1 VKALEVSSC
10 AAAAVGPK
18 QGTPSSARR
27 SARPTSSALSGPTTT
42 RPAAIS
48 WARAVR
54 PATSVALTG
63 RVSHSRSMPGLPGA
77 TTSRAH
83 RGDWAI
89 FQARACSRPP
99 EPISRTVIG
108 NVLAANAYVGRMTDV
123 EITDAPATDGNAKPY
138 SVSELSFALKRTIED
153 AYGFVRVRA
162 EVSKVTRHASG
173 HIYLTLKDERAA
185 IDGVVWKGQV
195 RGLQV
200 QPQHGMEVIV
210 TGRITTYPA
219 SSKYQIVIETM
230 EPAGV
235 GALLAQLERLKA
247 KLQAE
252 GLFEHARKRPLPAM
266 PAVIGVITSPTGAV
280 IRDILHRIRDR
291 WPCRVVVWPVVVQ
304 GEAASV
310 QVRAAIE
317 GFNLLRGGAVP
328 RPDLLIV
335 ARGGGSVEDLWPFND
350 EALARAAAASAIPLI
365 SAVGHETDTTLIDF
379 VSDRRAPTPTAAA
392 EMATPVLAELKAAV
406 ADHQRRLHACT
417 ERTLELRRNRLSA
430 AARGLPRPA
439 DILALASQRFDLA
452 AGRLGAALHRNAAV
466 HERELVRT
474 TTRFTPALLERPRA
488 LKAQRLAELA
498 ARLAPATLRRLERA
512 EERLIGLDKLRL
524 SFNPERPLD
533 LGFALV
539 HRPDGSIV
547 RDGAALEAGEAVTLE
562 FKGKVKRGAVI
573 EGAPSPARPA
583 SPPKPKPAAIKPQQ
597 GDLF

>member
-1 VKALEVSSC
+1 
-10 AAAAVGPK
+10 
-18 QGTPSSARR
+18 
-27 SARPTSSALSGPTTT
+27 
-42 RPAAIS
+42 
-48 WARAVR
+48 
-54 PATSVALTG
+54 
-63 RVSHSRSMPGLPGA
+63 
-77 TTSRAH
+77 
-83 RGDWAI
+83 
-89 FQARACSRPP
+89 
-99 EPISRTVIG
+99 
-108 NVLAANAYVGRMTDV
+108 MTDV
-123 EITDAPATDGNAKPY
+123 ETPDAPAADGNAKPY
-138 SVSELSFALKRTIED
+138 SVSELSFALKRTIEE

-173 HIYLTLKDERAA
+173 HIYLTLKDERSA

-195 RGLQV
+195 RALQV

-252 GLFEHARKRPLPAM
+252 GLFEQTRKRPLPAM

-304 GEAASV
+304 GDAASV
-310 QVRAAIE
+310 QVRVAIE
-317 GFNLLRGGAVP
+317 GFNALQAGGDADLP

-406 ADHQRRLHACT
+406 ADYQRRLVACT
-417 ERTLELRRNRLSA
+417 ERALDIRRNRLTA

-452 AGRLGAALHRNAAV
+452 AGRLGAALQRNTAV

-474 TTRFTPALLERPRA
+474 TARFTTALLERPRA
-488 LKAQRLAELA
+488 QKAQRVAELS
-498 ARLAPATLRRLERA
+498 ARLAPATLRRLERLD
-512 EERLIGLDKLRL
+512 ERLVSLDKLRL
-524 SFNPERPLD
+524 SFNPQRPLE

-547 RDGAALEAGEAVTLE
+547 RDGSALEAGEAVTLE

-573 EGAPSPARPA
+573 EGTPAPPRPA
-583 SPPKPKPAAIKPQQ
+583 PVAKPKPSATKTEQ